1 METSYN
7 ATMPSREKFNKIIL
21 ILGDIFIFYNALFL
35 ALVIRFQS
43 WPEKKIW
50 QPHIFPFS
58 ILFILWLLIFYIVGL
73 YDLKKFISFKELRS
87 VLIRT
92 MALAGGLAILLF
104 YLVPFFIITPKTNLV
119 LDIGVSLG
127 FLIIWRKFFFT
138 KLIKAEKIKLLFFG
152 LTKETVEFAYFLN
165 QNPQIGYETSA
176 IMKLPEENENDF
188 KNNAPVLE
196 FDHNIVSLIKEKTV
210 SLIVA
215 SSSIKQ
221 NKELIRM
228 FYEVLPLG
236 ITIIDF
242 PRFYEGLTGKVP
254 VSLINEVWFLE
265 NLTELDKYIF
275 EIIKRWFDVVF
286 SLFLS
291 VPAILIAPFAALLIK
306 LESPGPVFYSQKR
319 IGKNGRI
326 FEIIK
331 FRSMKADAETN
342 GARWAE
348 KNDKRM
354 TRAGRF
360 LRKTRIDELPQLW
373 NVLKGEL
380 SLIGPRPER
389 PEFTKTL
396 KKEIPHYA
404 MRHLV
409 KPGLSGWAQINFPYG
424 ASKEDAME
432 KLQYDLFYIKN
443 RSLTLDLDIFL
454 KTLATVI
461 RHQGR

>member
-1 METSYN
+1 M
-7 ATMPSREKFNKIIL
+7 NKIIL
-21 ILGDIFIFYNALFL
+21 ILGDGFIFYGALFL
-35 ALVIRFQS
+35 ALIIRFQS
-43 WPEKKIW
+43 WPEEKIW
-50 QPHIFPFS
+50 QPHLLPFS
-58 ILFILWLLIFYIVGL
+58 ILFVLWLLIFYITGL

-92 MALAGGLAILLF
+92 MTLAGGLAILLF
-104 YLVPFFIITPKTNLV
+104 YLVPFFGITPKTNLV

-127 FLIIWRKFFFT
+127 FLIIWRRFFFA
-138 KLIKAEKIKLLFFG
+138 KLLKAEKIKMLFFG
-152 LTKETVEFAYFLN
+152 LTRETAAFASFIN
-165 QNPQIGYETSA
+165 QNPQIGYETAA
-176 IMKLPEENENDF
+176 IMKLPGENENSF
-188 KNNAPVLE
+188 ESSAPVLE
-196 FDHNIVSLIKEKTV
+196 FDHNIVSLIKEKSV

-275 EIIKRWFDVVF
+275 EIIKRWFDVIF
-286 SLFLS
+286 SLLLS
-291 VPAILIAPFAALLIK
+291 VPALLAAPFAALLIK
-306 LESPGPVFYSQKR
+306 LESPGPVFYFQKR

-331 FRSMKADAETN
+331 FRSMKANAETN

-348 KNDKRM
+348 KNDNRV
-354 TRAGRF
+354 TASGRF

-389 PEFTKTL
+389 PEFTETL
-396 KKEIPHYA
+396 KKEISHYA
-404 MRHLV
+404 MRHLI

-454 KTLATVI
+454 KTLATI
-461 RHQGR
+461 FRHQGR

>member
-1 METSYN
+1 MT
-7 ATMPSREKFNKIIL
+7 SREKLNKIIL
-21 ILGDIFIFYNALFL
+21 ILGDGFIFYGALFL
-35 ALVIRFQS
+35 ALIIRFQS
-43 WPEKKIW
+43 WPEEKIW
-50 QPHIFPFS
+50 QPHLLPFS
-58 ILFILWLLIFYIVGL
+58 ILFVLWLLIFYITGL

-104 YLVPFFIITPKTNLV
+104 YLVPFFGITPKTNLV

-127 FLIIWRKFFFT
+127 FLIIWRRFFFA
-138 KLIKAEKIKLLFFG
+138 KLLKAEKIKMLFFG
-152 LTKETVEFAYFLN
+152 LTRETAAFASFIN
-165 QNPQIGYETSA
+165 QNPQIGYETAA
-176 IMKLPEENENDF
+176 IMKLPGENENSF
-188 KNNAPVLE
+188 ESSAPVLE
-196 FDHNIVSLIKEKTV
+196 FDHNIVSLIKEKSV

-275 EIIKRWFDVVF
+275 EIIKRWFDVIF
-286 SLFLS
+286 SLLLS
-291 VPAILIAPFAALLIK
+291 VPALLAAPFAALLIK
-306 LESPGPVFYSQKR
+306 LESPGPVFYFQKR

-331 FRSMKADAETN
+331 FRSMKANAETN

-348 KNDKRM
+348 KNDNRV
-354 TRAGRF
+354 TASGRF

-389 PEFTKTL
+389 PEFTETL
-396 KKEIPHYA
+396 KKEISHYA
-404 MRHLV
+404 MRHLI

-454 KTLATVI
+454 KTLATI
-461 RHQGR
+461 FRHQGR

>member
-1 METSYN
+1 
-7 ATMPSREKFNKIIL
+7 MPSKEKLNKIIL
-21 ILGDIFIFYNALFL
+21 IFGDIFIFYTALFL
-35 ALVIRFQS
+35 TLIIRFQS
-43 WPEKKIW
+43 WPEEKIW
-50 QPHIFPFS
+50 QPHLLPFS
-58 ILFILWLLIFYIVGL
+58 ILFVLWLLIFYITGL

-104 YLVPFFIITPKTNLV
+104 YLVSFFGITPKTNLV
-119 LDIGVSLG
+119 LDIGIASGL
-127 FLIIWRKFFFT
+127 LIIWRRFFFI
-138 KLIKAEKIKLLFFG
+138 KLLKAEKIKLLFFG
-152 LTKETVEFAYFLN
+152 LTKETAGFASFLN
-165 QNPQIGYETSA
+165 QNPQIGYETA
-176 IMKLPEENENDF
+176 AVMKLPEEDENAF
-188 KNNAPVLE
+188 ESGVPILE
-196 FDHNIVSLIKEKTV
+196 FDHNIVSLIKEKGV

-215 SSSIKQ
+215 SSSIKE

-286 SLFLS
+286 SLFLA
-291 VPAILIAPFAALLIK
+291 VPAFLIAPFAALLIK
-306 LESPGPVFYSQKR
+306 LESPGPVFYSHKR
-319 IGKNGRI
+319 VGKNGRI
-326 FEIIK
+326 FEIVK

-342 GARWAE
+342 GARWAKE
-348 KNDKRM
+348 NDSRI
-354 TRAGRF
+354 TAAGRF

-389 PEFTKTL
+389 PEFTETL

>member
-1 METSYN
+1 M
-7 ATMPSREKFNKIIL
+7 NKIIL
-21 ILGDIFIFYNALFL
+21 ILGDGFIFYGALFL
-35 ALVIRFQS
+35 ALIIRFQS
-43 WPEKKIW
+43 WPEEKIW
-50 QPHIFPFS
+50 QPHLLPFS
-58 ILFILWLLIFYIVGL
+58 ILFVLWLLIFYITGL

-104 YLVPFFIITPKTNLV
+104 YLVPFFGITPKTNLV

-127 FLIIWRKFFFT
+127 FLIIWRRFFFA
-138 KLIKAEKIKLLFFG
+138 KLLKAEKIKMLFFG
-152 LTKETVEFAYFLN
+152 LTRETAAFASFIN
-165 QNPQIGYETSA
+165 QNPQIGYETAA
-176 IMKLPEENENDF
+176 IMKLPGENENSF
-188 KNNAPVLE
+188 ESSAPVLE
-196 FDHNIVSLIKEKTV
+196 FDHNIVSLIKEKSV

-275 EIIKRWFDVVF
+275 EIIKRWFDVIF
-286 SLFLS
+286 SLLLS
-291 VPAILIAPFAALLIK
+291 VPALLAAPFAALLIK
-306 LESPGPVFYSQKR
+306 LESPGPVFYFQKR

-331 FRSMKADAETN
+331 FRSMKANAETN

-348 KNDKRM
+348 KNDNRV
-354 TRAGRF
+354 TASGRF

-389 PEFTKTL
+389 PEFTETL
-396 KKEIPHYA
+396 KKEISHYA
-404 MRHLV
+404 MRHLI

-454 KTLATVI
+454 KTLATI
-461 RHQGR
+461 FRHQGR